1 MVIGTVRLYDSRSVQ
16 WQWVSCSMRLCGNTI
31 AQYYIPKI
39 NSCRIT
45 GCHFSTMI
53 CIARMMQEQSPHTGR
68 AAYLQGWSGF
78 FNDLC
83 SFSHS

>member
-16 WQWVSCSMRLCGNTI
+16 WQWVSSSMRLCGNTI

-45 GCHFSTMI
+45 GCHFSQD
-53 CIARMMQEQSPHTGR
+53 ARMMQEQSPHTGR
-68 AAYLQGWSGF
+68 AAYLQGCSGF
-78 FNDLC
+78 FDDLC